1 MNTEEWCPAVDDKKE
16 ALERYRRVHKYVAA
30 LSTPQTVK
38 YNTQM
43 TVRLFQCMEQRFK
56 VLTRTK

>member
-16 ALERYRRVHKYVAA
+16 VLERYRRVHKYAAA

-38 YNTQM
+38 YNTRM
-43 TVRLFQCMEQRFK
+43 TVRLLQCMEQRFK
-56 VLTRTK
+56 MRTRTK